1 MSRRAVASIAAA
13 PARPAARVDVDRINV
28 VNIGLMIASAVLAC
42 TMPFEVFLLSYAIL
56 GPLHYL
62 TQISW
67 LHDREY
73 FATNRLDWVPLVLLG
88 LTWFDAMYTHRLGWD
103 GAPVAAAG
111 FGVVAAFVRHPIVKL
126 SALVVGVALSLPL
139 LDWLPGRLFFGVLL
153 TTVIHVYVFT
163 GLFILAGSMKSR
175 SRTGYLSFCVFLACG
190 IGLLVIQP
198 STTYEPSAWAR
209 TNLGP
214 FSGIVTT
221 TSRLVPEAAAAHGAG
236 RDRRF
241 LAFAPHTYHYL
252 NWFSRRASSAGNE
265 IGAGTH
271 GGDRRALVCLAR
283 ALRVRLTRLD
293 SRRSSSLSVT
303 HVFLEFPLDARTA
316 IDVVTGPRSRPRG
329 RDVPA
334 RAARAA

>member
-111 FGVVAAFVRHPIVKL
+111 FGIVAAFVRHPIVKL

-198 STTYEPSAWAR
+198 ATTYEPSAWAR

-214 FSGIVTT
+214 FSGIITT
-221 TSRLVPEAAAAHGAG
+221 TSRLVPGGGARTALVAIG
-236 RDRRF
+236 RF
-241 LAFAPHTYHYL
+241 LAFAYTYHYL
-252 NWFSRRASSAGNE
+252 NWFSKTGIIRWHE
-265 IGAGTH
+265 IGRGRMAAI
-271 GGDRRALVCLAR
+271 GGLWFASLALYAYDYALGLA
-283 ALRVRLTRLD
+283 ALFF
-293 SRRSSSLSVT
+293 LSVT

-316 IDVVTGPRSRPRG
+316 IDVVTGLQSR
-329 RDVPA
+329 PA
-334 RAARAA
+334 RA